1 MEKRKD
7 FLPQNFEVING
18 ITYFRLEDGKVAV
31 EKPTKVIID
40 SKLTDNV
47 KLVTLKFREN
57 TVMFWRINNEIHALA
72 STRYAIIPRDAVFK
86 DIYFSENYSEGFYV
100 KYKNSTSCGILY
112 ISETEVSSVISHE
125 KTYSDISFENGIFYA
140 ETIDE
145 NQKKKY
151 SLINEASQLLGT
163 FPTKCKKL
171 DGYLLFYD
179 GNKIITDSK
188 ELEVAD
194 IINSLEVIIKNKV
207 TLVRV
212 ITNSAIYYYTNQL
225 EYIAG
230 PLKNESVIQITDES
244 CYIIEECDNKIV
256 QLIYIGVEF
265 SNNNKGDY
273 NCKTITSSNNIII
286 YNKTDITKQFFVSSD
301 NTLYSFP
308 NKFNTEFKPILQN
321 IQVDEFSFI
330 KKFGVNNVWNI
341 LGLKDK
347 LPAYF
352 AIYNH
357 VSGNLQFEG
366 ALEIL
371 DDGFEEQTKICKSN
385 DKILVIKNDG
395 RVIVNEKGS
404 KCYKKRIVGDFSYE
418 DIYVVEND
426 MNCIQIFSNTG
437 KKYL

>member
-7 FLPQNFEVING
+7 FLPQTFEVING

-72 STRYAIIPRDAVFK
+72 STLYSIIPRDAVFK

-145 NQKKKY
+145 NQKKEY
-151 SLINEASQLLGT
+151 SLINESSQLLGT

-179 GNKIITDSK
+179 NNKIITDSK

-330 KKFGVNNVWNI
+330 RKFGVNVWNI

-366 ALEIL
+366 ALEML

-395 RVIVNEKGS
+395 TVIVNAKGS
-404 KCYKKRIVGDFSYE
+404 KCYKKRVARDFSYE
-418 DIYVVEND
+418 DIYVVDDD
-426 MNCIQIFSNTG
+426 MNSIQIFSKTG